1 MTAALTAVRHRLG
14 VAGPVIV
21 IAVVGI
27 AVFGPLLAPYSPT
40 ASIGIP
46 GDGPSGQAL
55 LGLDQVGRDV
65 LSRTLHGGRT
75 ALGLGAL
82 TTVLAYLAATAIG
95 LTAGF
100 ARSWLDPLLMRAVD
114 VLVVFPP
121 LIVLLVLVTG
131 LGSGVPVLVLGV
143 AIVLVPGMSR
153 IVRTATLE
161 VVQRGYV
168 EAAVARG
175 ERPWTIVRR
184 EVLPNIVEAMLAT
197 LGLRFAYAIILIA
210 SVNFLGLGL
219 RPPTPDWGLMAS
231 ENRQVIDLNPYA
243 VLAPG
248 LMLGL
253 LTIGVT
259 LVADAYARGLGRS
272 ARKVIG

>member
-1 MTAALTAVRHRLG
+1 MTAALAAVRHRLG

-21 IAVVGI
+21 LVVVGI
-27 AVFGPLLAPYSPT
+27 AVFGPLLAPHSPT

-161 VVQRGYV
+161 VVARGYV